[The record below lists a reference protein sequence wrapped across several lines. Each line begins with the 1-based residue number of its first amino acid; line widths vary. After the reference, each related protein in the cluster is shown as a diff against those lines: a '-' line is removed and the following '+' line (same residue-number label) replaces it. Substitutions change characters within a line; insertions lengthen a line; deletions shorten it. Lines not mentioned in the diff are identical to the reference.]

1 LNDFTR
7 RGIEIAA
14 ISVDSTEDSRKLSQ
28 TKGYT
33 FPVLSDPAAEVIR
46 SYGLLHPKG
55 GEDGQDIAR
64 PAEILID
71 SSGSVR
77 WENLT
82 DDLRVRAR
90 PGQVLEAFD
99 STIGKLTATSGK

>member
-1 LNDFTR
+1 MNDFTQR
-7 RGIEIAA
+7 RIEIAA

-28 TKGYT
+28 AKGYT
-33 FPVLSDPAAEVIR
+33 FPMLSDPAAEVIR
-46 SYGLLHPKG
+46 NYGLLHPKG

-90 PGQVLEAFD
+90 PSQVLQAFD
-99 STIGKLTATSGK
+99 STIGR